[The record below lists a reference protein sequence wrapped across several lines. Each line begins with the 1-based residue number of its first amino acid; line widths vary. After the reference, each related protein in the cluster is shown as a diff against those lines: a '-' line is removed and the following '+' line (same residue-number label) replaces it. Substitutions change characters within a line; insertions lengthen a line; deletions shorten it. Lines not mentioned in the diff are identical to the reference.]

1 MKKFVFS
8 VVILLASLSYAV
20 AQPYFDDM
28 YIYINEFMEDATKEA
43 VAPKRAKHKIIDF
56 SKKGYII
63 EGLLHKDTLV
73 QNQVMTIKSNDGN
86 IILYGRYS
94 SVNGKNT
101 ITGRHQYKIGDKTVS
116 AYGTFVFSNAPDG
129 QLVLKRRKAKE
140 LSVEDNVDIVAY
152 SGYYQSYPAILCK
165 FHGRNGVR
173 YYWLHI
179 AGDAFGVKEFAVKV
193 PQKDILEKGY
203 EDIYSLLCSDF
214 EEAMIL
220 YRTDEF
226 KGRVKCA
233 DAMGSG
239 CVSFT
244 PLEGKKRYFNGKVVS
259 ISKIGSQY
267 AMNVTKPRDDKS
279 VSERTFFLPDN
290 FVVELDS
297 LWNMDYFMGN
307 SEKIQVKYNNGD
319 RYAGDFCL
327 NKDTVS
333 MTEGLYAYKNG
344 DKFVGD
350 MVAEKN
356 YGIPVAGKTIFNDG
370 TVKYGNWIDEYGFDE
385 NQLNAIISSVR
396 QHIPSEV
403 KIRLD
408 KKKQYDYQIDAAAND
423 IDKGDYYSAQ
433 SRYNVAANNIV
444 LPEHK
449 YKLNELQRQLNLK
462 ITARQRAIEAENR
475 RKKIQSIVNKYG
487 CSHGLAAAMYNNEIR
502 VGMTKEMVKDMLGK
516 DIDFYRISTWND
528 WGDKVEAWEYDYYYG
543 INKRQMRTFDE
554 GVKNNNVK
562 EAYVS
567 AVLIGELG
575 KNLGGI
581 MSMAT
586 EYKYFKFTNSVLVE
600 LRDSSDYDDMNNAFD
615 NLLYMLEN
623 Y

>member
-1 MKKFVFS
+1 MKKFVYS

-20 AQPYFDDM
+20 AQPHFADM
-28 YIYINEFMEDATKEA
+28 DMCINQFMEDVTKEA
-43 VAPKRAKHKIIDF
+43 GVPKKAKHKVIDC

-63 EGLLHKDTLV
+63 EGLLYKGTLV
-73 QNQVMTIKSNDGN
+73 QNQVLTIKSHDGN

-116 AYGTFVFSNAPDG
+116 VYGTFAFSNTSDG
-129 QLVLKRRKAKE
+129 QFVLKRRKAKE
-140 LSVEDNVDIVAY
+140 LSVQDVDIIAY

-239 CVSFT
+239 CISFT
-244 PLEGKKRYFNGKVVS
+244 PLEGEKRSLINNEIVS
-259 ISKIGSQY
+259 INKIGSQY
-267 AMNVTKPRDDKS
+267 AMNVTNPRDDKS

-297 LWNMDYFMGN
+297 LWNMDYFIGN
-307 SEKIQVKYNNGD
+307 SEKIQIKYNSGD

-327 NKDTVS
+327 NKDGVS

-350 MVAEKN
+350 MVAEQN
-356 YGIPVAGKTIFNDG
+356 HGIPVAGKTIFNDG
-370 TVKYGNWIDEYGFDE
+370 TVKYGNWINEYGFDE
-385 NQLNAIISSVR
+385 NQLNAIISSVYKR
-396 QHIPSEV
+396 IPSEV
-403 KIRLD
+403 KMRLD
-408 KKKQYDYQIDAAAND
+408 NKKQYDYQIDAAAID
-423 IDKGDYYSAQ
+423 IDKGNYDSAQ
-433 SRYNVAANNIV
+433 SHYNIAANNIV
-444 LPEHK
+444 LPEQK
-449 YKLNELQRQLNLK
+449 WELDELRRQLDFK

-487 CSHGLAAAMYNNEIR
+487 CSYGLAAAMYNKEIR
-502 VGMTKEMVKDMLGK
+502 LGMTKEMVKDMLGE
-516 DIDFYRISTWND
+516 DIDFYRVSTWND
-528 WGDKVEAWEYDYYYG
+528 WGDKVEAWEYDYKYG
-543 INKRQMRTFDE
+543 INKRQMRTLND
-554 GVKNNNVK
+554 GIKNNDK
-562 EAYVS
+562 EAFVS
-567 AVLIGELG
+567 AMVIGALG
-575 KNLGGI
+575 ESLGGI

-600 LRDSSDYDDMNNAFD
+600 LRDRSDYDDMNNAFD
-615 NLLYMLEN
+615 DLLYLIEN

>member
-1 MKKFVFS
+1 MKKLVYS

-20 AQPYFDDM
+20 AQPHFADM
-28 YIYINEFMEDATKEA
+28 DMCINQFMEDVTKEA
-43 VAPKRAKHKIIDF
+43 GVPKKAKHKVIDC

-63 EGLLHKDTLV
+63 EGLLYKGTLV
-73 QNQVMTIKSNDGN
+73 QNQVLTIKSHDGN

-116 AYGTFVFSNAPDG
+116 VYGTFAFSNTSDG
-129 QLVLKRRKAKE
+129 QFVLKRRKAKE
-140 LSVEDNVDIVAY
+140 LSVQDVDIIAY

-165 FHGRNGVR
+165 SHGRNGVR

-244 PLEGKKRYFNGKVVS
+244 PLEGEKRSLINNEIVS
-259 ISKIGSQY
+259 INKIGSQY
-267 AMNVTKPRDDKS
+267 AMNVTNPRDDKS

-297 LWNMDYFMGN
+297 LWNMDYFIGN
-307 SEKIQVKYNNGD
+307 SEKIQIKYNSGD

-327 NKDTVS
+327 NKDGVS

-350 MVAEKN
+350 MVAEQN
-356 YGIPVAGKTIFNDG
+356 HGIPVAGKTIFNDG
-370 TVKYGNWIDEYGFDE
+370 TVKYGNWINEYGFDE
-385 NQLNAIISSVR
+385 NQLNAIISSVYKR
-396 QHIPSEV
+396 IPSEV
-403 KIRLD
+403 KMRLD
-408 KKKQYDYQIDAAAND
+408 NKKQYDYQIDAAAID
-423 IDKGDYYSAQ
+423 IDKGNYDSAQ
-433 SRYNVAANNIV
+433 SHYNIAANNIV
-444 LPEHK
+444 LPEQK
-449 YKLNELQRQLNLK
+449 WELDELRRQLDFK

-487 CSHGLAAAMYNNEIR
+487 CSYGLAAAMYNKEIR
-502 VGMTKEMVKDMLGK
+502 LGMTKEMVKDMLGE
-516 DIDFYRISTWND
+516 DIDFYRVSTWND
-528 WGDKVEAWEYDYYYG
+528 WGDKVEAWEYDYKYG
-543 INKRQMRTFDE
+543 INKRQMRTLND
-554 GVKNNNVK
+554 GIKNNDK
-562 EAYVS
+562 EAFVS
-567 AVLIGELG
+567 AMVIGALG
-575 KNLGGI
+575 ESLGGI

-600 LRDSSDYDDMNNAFD
+600 LRDRSDYDDMNNAFD
-615 NLLYMLEN
+615 DLLYLIEN

>member
-1 MKKFVFS
+1 MKKFVYS

-20 AQPYFDDM
+20 AQPHFADM
-28 YIYINEFMEDATKEA
+28 DMCINQFMEDVTKEA
-43 VAPKRAKHKIIDF
+43 GVPKKAKHKVIDC

-63 EGLLHKDTLV
+63 EGLLYKGTLV
-73 QNQVMTIKSNDGN
+73 QNQVLTIKSHDGN

-116 AYGTFVFSNAPDG
+116 VYGTFAFSNTSDG
-129 QLVLKRRKAKE
+129 QFVLKRRKAKE
-140 LSVEDNVDIVAY
+140 LSVQDVDIIAY

-244 PLEGKKRYFNGKVVS
+244 PLEGEKRSLINNEIVS
-259 ISKIGSQY
+259 INKIGSQY
-267 AMNVTKPRDDKS
+267 AMNVTSPRDDKS
-279 VSERTFFLPDN
+279 VSEKIFFLPDN
-290 FVVELDS
+290 FVIELDS
-297 LWNMDYFMGN
+297 LWNMDYFIGN
-307 SEKIQVKYNNGD
+307 SEKIQIKYNSGD

-327 NKDTVS
+327 NKDGVS

-350 MVAEKN
+350 MVAEQN
-356 YGIPVAGKTIFNDG
+356 HGIPVAGKTIFNDG
-370 TVKYGNWIDEYGFDE
+370 TVKYGNWINEYGFDE
-385 NQLNAIISSVR
+385 NQLNAIISSVYKR
-396 QHIPSEV
+396 IPSEV
-403 KIRLD
+403 KMRLD
-408 KKKQYDYQIDAAAND
+408 NKKQYDYQIDAAAID
-423 IDKGDYYSAQ
+423 IDKGNYDSAQ
-433 SRYNVAANNIV
+433 SHYNIAANNIV
-444 LPEHK
+444 LPEQK
-449 YKLNELQRQLNLK
+449 WELDELRRQLDFK

-487 CSHGLAAAMYNNEIR
+487 CSYGLAAAMYNKEIR
-502 VGMTKEMVKDMLGK
+502 LGMTKEMVKDMLGE
-516 DIDFYRISTWND
+516 DIDFYRVSTWND
-528 WGDKVEAWEYDYYYG
+528 WGDKVEAWEYDYKYG
-543 INKRQMRTFDE
+543 INKRQMRTLND
-554 GVKNNNVK
+554 GIKNNDK
-562 EAYVS
+562 EAFVS
-567 AVLIGELG
+567 AMVIGALG
-575 KNLGGI
+575 ESLGGI

-600 LRDSSDYDDMNNAFD
+600 LRDRSDYDDMNNAFD
-615 NLLYMLEN
+615 DLLYLIEN

>member
-1 MKKFVFS
+1 MKKFVYS

-20 AQPYFDDM
+20 AQPHFADM
-28 YIYINEFMEDATKEA
+28 DMCINQFMEDVTKEA
-43 VAPKRAKHKIIDF
+43 GVPKKAKHKVIDC

-63 EGLLHKDTLV
+63 EGLLYKDTLV
-73 QNQVMTIKSNDGN
+73 QNQVLTIKSHDGN

-116 AYGTFVFSNAPDG
+116 VYGTFAFSNTSDG
-129 QLVLKRRKAKE
+129 QFVLKRRKAKE
-140 LSVEDNVDIVAY
+140 LSVQDVDIIAY

-244 PLEGKKRYFNGKVVS
+244 PLEGEKRSLINNEIVS
-259 ISKIGSQY
+259 INKIGSQY
-267 AMNVTKPRDDKS
+267 AMNVTSPRDDKS
-279 VSERTFFLPDN
+279 VSEKIFFLPDN
-290 FVVELDS
+290 FVIELDS
-297 LWNMDYFMGN
+297 LWNMDYFIGN
-307 SEKIQVKYNNGD
+307 SEKIQIKYNSGD

-327 NKDTVS
+327 NKDGVS

-350 MVAEKN
+350 MVAEQN
-356 YGIPVAGKTIFNDG
+356 HGIPVAGKTIFNDG
-370 TVKYGNWIDEYGFDE
+370 TVKYGNWINEYGFDE
-385 NQLNAIISSVR
+385 NQLNAIISSVYKR
-396 QHIPSEV
+396 IPSEV
-403 KIRLD
+403 KMRLD
-408 KKKQYDYQIDAAAND
+408 NKKQYDYQIDAAAID
-423 IDKGDYYSAQ
+423 IDKGNYDSAQ
-433 SRYNVAANNIV
+433 SHYNIAANNIV
-444 LPEHK
+444 LPEQK
-449 YKLNELQRQLNLK
+449 WELDELRRQLDFK

-487 CSHGLAAAMYNNEIR
+487 CSYGLAAAMYNKEIR
-502 VGMTKEMVKDMLGK
+502 LGMTKEMVKDMLGE
-516 DIDFYRISTWND
+516 DIDFYRVSTWND
-528 WGDKVEAWEYDYYYG
+528 WGDKVEAWEYDYKYG
-543 INKRQMRTFDE
+543 INKRQMRTLND
-554 GVKNNNVK
+554 GIKNNDK
-562 EAYVS
+562 EAFVS
-567 AVLIGELG
+567 AMVIGALG
-575 KNLGGI
+575 ESLGGI

-600 LRDSSDYDDMNNAFD
+600 LRDRSDYDDMNNAFD
-615 NLLYMLEN
+615 DLLYLIEN

>member
-1 MKKFVFS
+1 MKKFVYS

-20 AQPYFDDM
+20 AQPHFADM
-28 YIYINEFMEDATKEA
+28 DMCINQFMEDVTKEA
-43 VAPKRAKHKIIDF
+43 GVPKKAKHKVIDC

-63 EGLLHKDTLV
+63 EGLLYKGTLV
-73 QNQVMTIKSNDGN
+73 QNQVLTIKSHDGN

-116 AYGTFVFSNAPDG
+116 VYGTFAFSNTSDG
-129 QLVLKRRKAKE
+129 QFVLKRRKAKE
-140 LSVEDNVDIVAY
+140 LSVQDVDIIAY

-244 PLEGKKRYFNGKVVS
+244 PLEGEKRSLINNEIVS
-259 ISKIGSQY
+259 INKIGSQY
-267 AMNVTKPRDDKS
+267 AMNVTSPRDDKS
-279 VSERTFFLPDN
+279 VSEKIFFLPDN
-290 FVVELDS
+290 FVIELDS
-297 LWNMDYFMGN
+297 LWNMDYFIGN
-307 SEKIQVKYNNGD
+307 SEKIQIKYNSGD

-327 NKDTVS
+327 NKDGVS

-350 MVAEKN
+350 MVAEQN
-356 YGIPVAGKTIFNDG
+356 HGIPVAGKTIFNDG
-370 TVKYGNWIDEYGFDE
+370 TVKYGNWINEYGFDE
-385 NQLNAIISSVR
+385 NQLNAIISSVYKR
-396 QHIPSEV
+396 IPSEV
-403 KIRLD
+403 KMRLD
-408 KKKQYDYQIDAAAND
+408 NKKQYDYQIDAAAID
-423 IDKGDYYSAQ
+423 IDKGNYDSAQ
-433 SRYNVAANNIV
+433 SHYNIAANNIV
-444 LPEHK
+444 LPEQK
-449 YKLNELQRQLNLK
+449 WELDELRRQLDFK

-487 CSHGLAAAMYNNEIR
+487 CSYGLAAAMYNKEIR
-502 VGMTKEMVKDMLGK
+502 LGMTKEMVKDMLGE
-516 DIDFYRISTWND
+516 DIDFYRVSTWND
-528 WGDKVEAWEYDYYYG
+528 WGDKVEAWEYDYKYG
-543 INKRQMRTFDE
+543 INKRQMRTLND
-554 GVKNNNVK
+554 GIKNNDK
-562 EAYVS
+562 EAFVS
-567 AVLIGELG
+567 AMVIGALG
-575 KNLGGI
+575 ESLGGI

>member
-1 MKKFVFS
+1 MKKFVYS

-20 AQPYFDDM
+20 AQPHFADM
-28 YIYINEFMEDATKEA
+28 DMCINQFMEDVTKEA
-43 VAPKRAKHKIIDF
+43 GVPKKAKHKVIDC

-63 EGLLHKDTLV
+63 EGLLYKGTLV
-73 QNQVMTIKSNDGN
+73 QNQVLTIKSHDGN

-116 AYGTFVFSNAPDG
+116 VYGTFAFSNTSDG
-129 QLVLKRRKAKE
+129 QFVLKRRKAKE
-140 LSVEDNVDIVAY
+140 LSVQDVDIIAY

-244 PLEGKKRYFNGKVVS
+244 PLEGEKRSLINNEIVS
-259 ISKIGSQY
+259 INKIGSQY
-267 AMNVTKPRDDKS
+267 TMNVTSPRDDKS
-279 VSERTFFLPDN
+279 VSEKIFFLPDN
-290 FVVELDS
+290 FVIELDS
-297 LWNMDYFMGN
+297 LWNMDYFIGN
-307 SEKIQVKYNNGD
+307 SEKIQIKYNSGD

-327 NKDTVS
+327 NKDGVS

-350 MVAEKN
+350 MVAEQN
-356 YGIPVAGKTIFNDG
+356 HGIPVAGKTIFNDG
-370 TVKYGNWIDEYGFDE
+370 TVKYGNWINEYGFDE
-385 NQLNAIISSVR
+385 NQLNAIISSVYKR
-396 QHIPSEV
+396 IPSEV
-403 KIRLD
+403 KMRLD
-408 KKKQYDYQIDAAAND
+408 NKKQYDYQIDAAAID
-423 IDKGDYYSAQ
+423 IDKGNYDSAQ
-433 SRYNVAANNIV
+433 SHYNIAANNIV
-444 LPEHK
+444 LPEQK
-449 YKLNELQRQLNLK
+449 WELDELRRQLDFK

-487 CSHGLAAAMYNNEIR
+487 CSYGLAAAMYNKEIR
-502 VGMTKEMVKDMLGK
+502 LGMTKEMVKDMLGE
-516 DIDFYRISTWND
+516 DIDFYRVSTWND
-528 WGDKVEAWEYDYYYG
+528 WGDKVEAWEYDYKYG
-543 INKRQMRTFDE
+543 INKRQMRTLND
-554 GVKNNNVK
+554 GIKNNDK
-562 EAYVS
+562 EAFVS
-567 AVLIGELG
+567 AMVIGALG
-575 KNLGGI
+575 ESLGGI

-600 LRDSSDYDDMNNAFD
+600 LRDRSDYDDMNNAFD
-615 NLLYMLEN
+615 DLLYLIEN

>member
-1 MKKFVFS
+1 
-8 VVILLASLSYAV
+8 
-20 AQPYFDDM
+20 
-28 YIYINEFMEDATKEA
+28 
-43 VAPKRAKHKIIDF
+43 
-56 SKKGYII
+56 
-63 EGLLHKDTLV
+63 
-73 QNQVMTIKSNDGN
+73 
-86 IILYGRYS
+86 
-94 SVNGKNT
+94 
-101 ITGRHQYKIGDKTVS
+101 
-116 AYGTFVFSNAPDG
+116 
-129 QLVLKRRKAKE
+129 
-140 LSVEDNVDIVAY
+140 
-152 SGYYQSYPAILCK
+152 
-165 FHGRNGVR
+165 
-173 YYWLHI
+173 
-179 AGDAFGVKEFAVKV
+179 
-193 PQKDILEKGY
+193 
-203 EDIYSLLCSDF
+203 
-214 EEAMIL
+214 
-220 YRTDEF
+220 
-226 KGRVKCA
+226 
-233 DAMGSG
+233 
-239 CVSFT
+239 
-244 PLEGKKRYFNGKVVS
+244 
-259 ISKIGSQY
+259 
-267 AMNVTKPRDDKS
+267 
-279 VSERTFFLPDN
+279 
-290 FVVELDS
+290 
-297 LWNMDYFMGN
+297 
-307 SEKIQVKYNNGD
+307 
-319 RYAGDFCL
+319 
-327 NKDTVS
+327 
-333 MTEGLYAYKNG
+333 
-344 DKFVGD
+344 

-408 KKKQYDYQIDAAAND
+408 KKKQYDYQINAAAND

-502 VGMTKEMVKDMLGK
+502 VGMTKEMVKDMLGEG
-516 DIDFYRISTWND
+516 IDFYRISTWND

-575 KNLGGI
+575 RNLGGI
-581 MSMAT
+581 MSMST